1 MVVITGDNKL
11 TAEAI
16 CRQIGVF
23 RPDDDLSG
31 RSLTGRAFAEL
42 PLTERRAILKV
53 CTCARSV
60 LRAALCVHAVYA
72 AVSPR
77 SLLVMLHIRA
87 SVWIALGPSRANW
100 GLMTNSMGCPAWF
113 VISSYSPVAAGLDG
127 AA

>member
-23 RPDDDLSG
+23 RPDDDLAG

-53 CTCARSV
+53 CTYARSV

-72 AVSPR
+72 AVSSR

-87 SVWIALGPSRANW
+87 SVWMR
-100 GLMTNSMGCPAWF
+100 
-113 VISSYSPVAAGLDG
+113 LDLREQSG
-127 AA
+127 G